1 MRSVKTIAATF
12 MMACLLLSSVPVLAD
27 STSGNGPNVSK
38 VYQDPASGYYVYLY
52 VPQKVVPV
60 YRFYCDYKKDYFWT
74 TSSDEKE
81 DLQKMYKNGTETY
94 QYQGIVGYAEETASD
109 RNTPV
114 YRFWNKKTTDHFY
127 TTSSAEKKQLEKDY
141 KSGEDDYKY
150 EGVAWYVPKDS
161 GKPVYR
167 FFDTKNFNH
176 YYTSSEDIRASLQTA
191 YTDGT
196 GTYRYEGIAWYWYE

>member
-1 MRSVKTIAATF
+1 MKRTIVLLLAV
-12 MMACLLLSSVPVLAD
+12 CLLLQAAPAYAD
-27 STSGNGPNVSK
+27 SVSGSNESVSQ
-38 VYQDPASGYYVYLY
+38 VYQNPDSTYFVYLY
-52 VPQKVVPV
+52 VPLTVVPV
-60 YRFYCDYKKDYFWT
+60 YRFYCQFKHDYFWT
-74 TSSDEKE
+74 TSTEEKE
-81 DLQKMYKNGTETY
+81 SLEKMYRNGTETY
-94 QYQGIVGYAEETASD
+94 KYQGISGYVEASSSD

-150 EGVAWYVPKDS
+150 EGIAWYVPKDM

-167 FFDTKNFNH
+167 FFDTRNFNH
-176 YYTSSEDIRASLQTA
+176 YYTSSEDIRSSLQTA
-191 YTDGT
+191 YLDGT